1 MRKYIRHPSDIP
13 IEIDQ
18 QESGVQAT
26 ESLMNVSLGG
36 LSFHSKEPLQKGKI
50 LKVRIPFV
58 DPPFETLAKV
68 AWCEANVN
76 YFDIGVELLDK
87 DDAYKARMVE
97 QICHIEHYKREVL
110 DTEGRQLTGTEAA
123 AEWINKYAHVFPRI
137 DEIESV

>member
-1 MRKYIRHPSDIP
+1 MKY
-13 IEIDQ
+13 
-18 QESGVQAT
+18 
-26 ESLMNVSLGG
+26 LNNVSLGG

-97 QICHIEHYKREVL
+97 QICHIEQYKREVFEK
-110 DTEGRQLTGTEAA
+110 EGRKLSGEEAA
-123 AEWINKYAHVFPRI
+123 SEWIEQFATEFPGA
-137 DEIESV
+137 DESD

>member
-58 DPPFETLAKV
+58 DPPFE
-68 AWCEANVN
+68 
-76 YFDIGVELLDK
+76 IGVELLDK